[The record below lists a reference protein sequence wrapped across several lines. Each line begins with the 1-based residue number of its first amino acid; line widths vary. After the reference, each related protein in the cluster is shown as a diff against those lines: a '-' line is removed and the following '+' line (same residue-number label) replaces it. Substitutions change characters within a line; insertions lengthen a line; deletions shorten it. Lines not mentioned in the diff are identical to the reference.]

1 MVVCMWREAVWLSVC
16 RGKQCGC
23 LYVEGSSVVVYVQ
36 GSSVVVC
43 GGKQCGCL
51 YVEGSSV
58 VVCM

>member
-1 MVVCMWREAVWLSVC
+1 MWLYVC

-43 GGKQCGCL
+43 GGKQCGCM